1 MANQNNQIKISAE
14 TRRSIYNMIMSHA
27 DFMGVFQGGNYEDQ
41 NIVDFLKLIWDL
53 PAMPSEDSRFKNA
66 EADAIQHLVN
76 NDDWDLTYTFERR
89 FNLLA
94 GDIKYFVKF
103 VEACVS
109 PFVRAS
115 SEEIMQYVKE
125 INPLL
130 NRDNCELAIV
140 DYIDESP
147 HFLIKSG
154 TGFTFERKDINSNRY
169 TIYVDKLGDNKP
181 CFFLESI
188 IWDDYGHKTSF
199 KLYSVDQ
206 DGNYLTVGKVK
217 LCKKNEN
224 KTLDVIP
231 RSFLSLDSNYCSLG
245 QDTSYYSNIKRILG
259 EDAMAFLYAMRD
271 AAAFSRIS
279 DDFENDSGF
288 RHSLLRDNSADIA
301 LNLGRYVLA
310 GFDPDERVNFT
321 YNTQLA
327 YAPDFNFN
335 IKFDFGRINQEDNFN
350 RVIAIIGENGA
361 GKTSLLSNLAKSIAN
376 QQKDCFFPHYPMF
389 TKVVAASY
397 SIFDKFY
404 DIDARAFNFEYCGMH
419 NNEGGLMDL
428 EQLKAIHKR
437 NAETI
442 NALNRGLSL
451 KKFLD
456 NILPNDMLE
465 SLFEKDRRETKFK
478 YDVYEDYY
486 CRMSSGQTML
496 TNLIIDITA
505 NVRSNCLI
513 MIDEPEVHL
522 HPNAITQIINVVN
535 LVCDRFSS
543 CCIMATH
550 SPLVIQSLLS
560 RNVLIMERDIDG
572 MPVVRQM
579 RIESLGENLTTINEE
594 IFSNGQRDKYYRR
607 LIKKAVEGKESM
619 DQVLQELQ
627 NGDLPMSLTSY
638 MLIDKYL
645 NHD

>member
-1 MANQNNQIKISAE
+1 MAKPNNIIKISAE

-41 NIVDFLKLIWDL
+41 NIVDFLKMIWDL
-53 PAMPSEDSRFKNA
+53 PAMPSADPRFKNA

-94 GDIKYFVKF
+94 GDIKYFIKF
-103 VEACVS
+103 VEVCVS
-109 PFVRAS
+109 PFVRS
-115 SEEIMQYVKE
+115 SSDEIMQYVKE

-130 NRDNCELAIV
+130 NRDNCELAIE
-140 DYIDESP
+140 DYIDERP

-154 TGFTFERKDINSNRY
+154 TGFSFERKDINSNRF
-169 TIYVDKLGDNKP
+169 TIYVDKLEDNKP

-199 KLYSVDQ
+199 KLHYIDQ
-206 DGNYLTVGKVK
+206 DGKNLSVGKVK
-217 LCKKNEN
+217 ICKKNEN

-231 RSFLSLDSNYCSLG
+231 MSFLSLDSNYCSLG
-245 QDTSYYSNIKRILG
+245 QDKSYYSNLKIILG

-279 DDFENDSGF
+279 DDFENDLGF

-376 QQKDCFFPHYPMF
+376 QQKDCFLPHYPMF

-428 EQLKAIHKR
+428 EQLKARHKR

-442 NALNRGLSL
+442 NALNRGLCL

-465 SLFEKDRRETKFK
+465 SLFEKDRRETRFK
-478 YDVYEDYY
+478 YNVYEDYY
-486 CRMSSGQTML
+486 GKMSSGQTML

-579 RIESLGENLTTINEE
+579 RVESLGENLSTINEE
-594 IFSNGQRDKYYRR
+594 IFSNGQRDKYYRQ
-607 LIKKAVEGKESM
+607 LIEKAVEGKESM
-619 DQVLQELQ
+619 EQVLQELQ
-627 NGDLPMSLTSY
+627 NGELPMSLTSY